1 MKKILVV
8 AAHPDDEVL
17 GCGATIAKLAQSGC
31 EVHVIL
37 AAEGLTSR
45 QQSRDQAQLKNEFDE
60 LYAKAKKANDVLGVK
75 SLEFLGFPDNR
86 MDSVDLLDITKKIEA
101 KLETFAAQEIYTHFP
116 CDLNIDHRLLSE
128 AVLTATRPMPGQV
141 VKKVYF
147 FEVPSS
153 TDWKFG
159 GAEQTFFS
167 PNVFVNIE
175 TTLPLKLKALSHYD
189 SEMRPF
195 PHARSLENLE
205 NLAKVRGAHV
215 GYKAAEAFVLAR
227 ALVD

>member
-17 GCGATIAKLAQSGC
+17 GCGGTIAKLVKEGN
-31 EVHVIL
+31 EVHVVL

-45 QQSRDQAQLKNEFDE
+45 QVNRNQAELKKEFDE
-60 LYAKAKKANDVLGVK
+60 LYKKAKDANEHLGVT

-86 MDSVDLLDITKKIEA
+86 MDSVDLLDIIKKIEI
-101 KLETFAAQEIYTHFP
+101 KLEVFFADVIYTHFP
-116 CDLNIDHRLLSE
+116 SDLNVDHRLLSE
-128 AVLTATRPMPGQV
+128 AVLTATRPMPGQG
-141 VKKVYF
+141 VKKVFF

-159 GAEQTFFS
+159 GSEHLFFS

-175 TTLPLKLKALSHYD
+175 STLSQKMRALAHYQ

-215 GYKAAEAFVLAR
+215 GYRAAEAFILAR
-227 ALVD
+227 ELVD

>member
-1 MKKILVV
+1 MKKILVI

-17 GCGATIAKLAQSGC
+17 GCGGTIAKLVKEGN
-31 EVHVIL
+31 EVHVVL

-45 QQSRDQAQLKNEFDE
+45 QVNRNQTELKKEFDE
-60 LYAKAKKANDVLGVK
+60 LYKKAKDANDHLGVT

-86 MDSVDLLDITKKIEA
+86 MDSVDLLDIIKKIEI
-101 KLETFAAQEIYTHFP
+101 KLEKFFADVIYTHFP
-116 CDLNIDHRLLSE
+116 SDLNVDHRLLSE
-128 AVLTATRPMPGQV
+128 AVLTATRPMPGQG
-141 VKKVYF
+141 VKKIFF

-159 GAEQTFFS
+159 GSGQSFFS

-175 TTLPLKLKALSHYD
+175 STLSQKMRALAHYQ
-189 SEMRPF
+189 SEMRAF

-215 GYKAAEAFVLAR
+215 GYKAAEAFILAR
-227 ALVD
+227 ELVD

>member
-1 MKKILVV
+1 MKKILIV

-17 GCGATIAKLAQSGC
+17 GCGGTIAKLAKNGN

-45 QQSRDQAQLKNEFDE
+45 QTTREQSSLKNEFDQ
-60 LYAKAKKANDVLGVK
+60 LYKKAKDANDALGVT

-86 MDSVDLLDITKKIEA
+86 MDSVDLLDIVKKIET
-101 KLETFAAQEIYTHFP
+101 KLEFFPADEIYTHFP
-116 CDLNIDHRLLSE
+116 SDLNIDHRLLSE
-128 AVLTATRPMPGQV
+128 AVLTATRPMPGQF
-141 VKKVYF
+141 VKKVFF

-159 GAEQTFFS
+159 GNDQSFFT

-175 TTLPLKLKALSHYD
+175 LFLAQKIKALAYYQ

-215 GYKAAEAFVLAR
+215 GYRAAEAFILAR
-227 ALVD
+227 ELVD